1 MGYILGI
8 ESTCDD
14 SGLGVVNSQTG
25 KVIYNKVVPQTTLH
39 SRFGG
44 VVPEIASRGHL
55 KNLPPLIDEFIASQ
69 KSTSPKTIS
78 QETTSPKTTKQEI
91 TVQEIDLLSVSCK
104 PGLIGSLLIGTSF
117 TNALAWAWDK
127 KIVGVDHLVAH
138 LLSPL
143 INNRELSFPYL
154 CFLISGG
161 HSMAVLVKEIGN
173 YQLLGKTQDDALG
186 EAFDKTA
193 KILGLCYPGGPLIEK
208 IASLWEGEL
217 LQLPIPLKK
226 HAGYNFSYSGLKT
239 ATKNLAIKMDIL
251 AEKEVLLNHSG
262 FLKLPKKKQ
271 QKIAQLAASFQY
283 AAYNSLL
290 WNFKKILKK
299 YPLKNF
305 AIAGGVARNSFIRKN
320 FQQFCKEKKI
330 AFFYPQA
337 EYCTDNGA
345 MIAFCAF
352 LYQQKNFLEK
362 LNPPTAIS
370 RSSF

>member
-25 KVIYNKVVPQTTLH
+25 EIIYNKVVSQTNLH
-39 SRFGG
+39 SKFGG

-55 KNLPPLIDEFIASQ
+55 KNLPPLIDKFIASQ

-78 QETTSPKTTKQEI
+78 QKTISQEI
-91 TVQEIDLLSVSCK
+91 TVPEIDILSVSCK
-104 PGLIGSLLIGTSF
+104 PGLIGSLLIGISF

-127 KIVGVDHLVAH
+127 KVVGIDHLEAH

-161 HSMAVLVKEIGN
+161 HSMAVLVKEIGD

-208 IASLWEGEL
+208 LAALWKDEL

-226 HAGYNFSYSGLKT
+226 TASYNFSYSGLKT
-239 ATKNLAIKMDIL
+239 ATKNLAIKMGIF
-251 AEKEVLLNHSG
+251 AEKKLLQNYAG
-262 FLKLPKKKQ
+262 FLKMPQKKQ

-290 WNFKKILKK
+290 WNFKKILKDHHI
-299 YPLKNF
+299 KNF

-330 AFFYPQA
+330 AFFYPEAQ
-337 EYCTDNGA
+337 YCTDNGA
-345 MIAFCAF
+345 MIAFCTY
-352 LYQQKNFLEK
+352 LYQKKNILEK
-362 LNPPTAIS
+362 LPLPIASS
-370 RSSF
+370 RSCF

>member
-25 KVIYNKVVPQTTLH
+25 EIIYNKVVSQTNLH
-39 SRFGG
+39 SKFGG

-69 KSTSPKTIS
+69 KSTSPKT
-78 QETTSPKTTKQEI
+78 TKQEI
-91 TVQEIDLLSVSCK
+91 TVQEIDILSVSCK

-127 KIVGVDHLVAH
+127 KIVGVDHLEAH

-161 HSMAVLVKEIGN
+161 HSMAVLVKEIGD

-208 IASLWEGEL
+208 IASLWDGEL

-239 ATKNLAIKMDIL
+239 AIPFFSYPFGYFIFYSSA
-251 AEKEVLLNHSG
+251 
-262 FLKLPKKKQ
+262 
-271 QKIAQLAASFQY
+271 
-283 AAYNSLL
+283 
-290 WNFKKILKK
+290 FK
-299 YPLKNF
+299 PANW
-305 AIAGGVARNSFIRKN
+305 
-320 FQQFCKEKKI
+320 
-330 AFFYPQA
+330 
-337 EYCTDNGA
+337 
-345 MIAFCAF
+345 
-352 LYQQKNFLEK
+352 
-362 LNPPTAIS
+362 
-370 RSSF
+370 

>member
-1 MGYILGI
+1 MKYILGI

-14 SGLGVVNSQTG
+14 TGLGAVDSQTG
-25 KVIYNKVVPQTTLH
+25 EIIYNKIVPQTTLH

-55 KNLPPLIDEFIASQ
+55 KNLFPLIDEFFAPP
-69 KSTSPKTIS
+69 KS
-78 QETTSPKTTKQEI
+78 TSPKTTKQEI

-143 INNRELSFPYL
+143 INNQGLSFPYL

-161 HSMAVLVKEIGN
+161 HSMAVLVKEIGD

-208 IASLWEGEL
+208 IASLWVGEL

-239 ATKNLAIKMDIL
+239 ATKN
-251 AEKEVLLNHSG
+251 
-262 FLKLPKKKQ
+262 
-271 QKIAQLAASFQY
+271 QLSP
-283 AAYNSLL
+283 S
-290 WNFKKILKK
+290 
-299 YPLKNF
+299 
-305 AIAGGVARNSFIRKN
+305 
-320 FQQFCKEKKI
+320 
-330 AFFYPQA
+330 
-337 EYCTDNGA
+337 
-345 MIAFCAF
+345 
-352 LYQQKNFLEK
+352 
-362 LNPPTAIS
+362 
-370 RSSF
+370 

>member
-25 KVIYNKVVPQTTLH
+25 DVIYNKVVSQTNLH
-39 SRFGG
+39 SKFGG

-55 KNLPPLIDEFIASQ
+55 KNLSPLIDKFIASQ
-69 KSTSPKTIS
+69 KSTSPKT
-78 QETTSPKTTKQEI
+78 TKQEI
-91 TVQEIDLLSVSCK
+91 TVPEIDILSVSCK
-104 PGLIGSLLIGTSF
+104 PGLIGSLLIGISF

-127 KIVGVDHLVAH
+127 KVVGIDHLEAH

-161 HSMAVLVKEIGN
+161 HSMAVLVKEIGD

-193 KILGLCYPGGPLIEK
+193 KILGLCYPGGPFIEK
-208 IASLWEGEL
+208 IASLWDGEL

-226 HAGYNFSYSGLKT
+226 TASYNFSYSGLKT
-239 ATKNLAIKMDIL
+239 ATKNLAIKMGIF
-251 AEKEVLLNHSG
+251 AEKKLLQNYAG
-262 FLKLPKKKQ
+262 FLKMPQKKQ
-271 QKIAQLAASFQY
+271 QKISQLAASFQY

-290 WNFKKILKK
+290 WNFKKILKDHHI
-299 YPLKNF
+299 KNF
-305 AIAGGVARNSFIRKN
+305 AIAGGVARNSFRIYYY
-320 FQQFCKEKKI
+320 
-330 AFFYPQA
+330 FFGDYGLSIKV
-337 EYCTDNGA
+337 ESY
-345 MIAFCAF
+345 
-352 LYQQKNFLEK
+352 YQFLEK
-362 LNPPTAIS
+362 KNVRLIVFNFIRASTKPQLKV
-370 RSSF
+370 